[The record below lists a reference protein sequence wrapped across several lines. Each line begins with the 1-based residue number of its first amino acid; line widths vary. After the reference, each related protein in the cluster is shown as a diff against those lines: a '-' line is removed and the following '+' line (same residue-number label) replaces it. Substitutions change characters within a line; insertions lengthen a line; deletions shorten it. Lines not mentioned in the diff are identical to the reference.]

1 MNRQEYYEQL
11 IGDLESRDP
20 VAATSPAV
28 KDIFA
33 AVAAAAE
40 ADSNYV
46 DWKAAQLQPETA
58 EEAGLAVLAERK
70 GIERYPASFATGT
83 ATINGE
89 AGYSILSEV
98 QLQSASGIIYIST
111 AAASVGEYL
120 SIQAYEPSS
129 ASNLAAG
136 TELTPLEPVAGI
148 TSVSIYSI
156 IAGTDQEPLEEW
168 RQRVIE
174 AYRDDQRIGTVDDYY
189 YWASQSPS
197 GVAGAYAYDATPEA
211 GYIRLYAY
219 SDDAASP
226 SVSSDQLSSLEAH
239 IEGNRPA
246 GVIVQYLSVAAQ
258 PVSVSIRGVD
268 SQDDRA
274 AIAEQLDATILALR
288 QSQEHQLAVS
298 AIHDVISAITNSYE
312 LTEPTS
318 SHTAATGAAL
328 TISLNWL

>member
-1 MNRQEYYEQL
+1 MNRQEYYDQL

-70 GIERYPASFATGT
+70 GIERYAASFASGT
-83 ATINGE
+83 ASINGE
-89 AGYSILSEV
+89 AGYSILAEV

-111 AAASVGEYL
+111 AAASVGDEL
-120 SIQAYEPSS
+120 TIQAYEPGS
-129 ASNLAAG
+129 ASNLAVG
-136 TELTPLEPVAGI
+136 TELTPLEPIAGI
-148 TSVSIYSI
+148 NSVAVASIES
-156 IAGTDQEPLEEW
+156 GTDQEPLEEW

-174 AYRDDQRIGTVDDYY
+174 AYRDDQRIGTVEDYY

-219 SDDAASP
+219 SDDPISP
-226 SVSSDQLSSLEAH
+226 AVSSEQLASLETH
-239 IEGNRPA
+239 IEDNRPA
-246 GVIVQYLSVAAQ
+246 GVIVQYLSVTAQ
-258 PVSVSIRGVD
+258 SVSVIISGVY

-288 QSQEHQLAVS
+288 QSQEHELTVN
-298 AIHDVISAITNSYE
+298 AIHEVITSVTSSYE
-312 LTEPTS
+312 LAEPTS
-318 SHTAATGAAL
+318 SQTAAIGAAL